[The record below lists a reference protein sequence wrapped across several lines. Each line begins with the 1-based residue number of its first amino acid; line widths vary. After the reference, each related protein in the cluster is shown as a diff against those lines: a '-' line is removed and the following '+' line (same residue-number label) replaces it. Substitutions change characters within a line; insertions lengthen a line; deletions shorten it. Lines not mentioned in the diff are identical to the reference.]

1 MSILKLSSSI
11 FAVVAASL
19 LCNSNNDFVAV
30 VAFSPTAAYR
40 GSSSSSRSF
49 SSQMLKMADED
60 NLDGAQI
67 TSARKELK
75 FDDKTGRFFETGI
88 EKEECIPDEE
98 YCMVDEDSGNK
109 IRLTVAEKERIFLDS
124 LQSYYAS
131 GRQLLSD
138 EDFDL
143 LKEDLQWNGSP
154 VVVVSRE
161 ESKFLAATQ
170 AYLKGEPI
178 MNDNE
183 FDSLKRELKETGS
196 KFAVDTDPKCYIDT
210 GVCKVTLQ
218 EDKFRS
224 NLLYLPAGAIL
235 SIVWLALGFEII
247 EPIIRLNPIIL
258 FALGTPLITKGATV
272 ITEDFL
278 FTNKFVAY
286 GPCPSCEYENRLYFG
301 NILGVEGFGA
311 EGNVKCP
318 NCKTVFTVQ
327 RDSLRASTLPK

>member
-124 LQSYYAS
+124 LQVRNIITIVIYKFIIFNARWS
-131 GRQLLSD
+131 
-138 EDFDL
+138 
-143 LKEDLQWNGSP
+143 SP
-154 VVVVSRE
+154 PKS
-161 ESKFLAATQ
+161 
-170 AYLKGEPI
+170 I
-178 MNDNE
+178 M
-183 FDSLKRELKETGS
+183 RI
-196 KFAVDTDPKCYIDT
+196 AHIDIM
-210 GVCKVTLQ
+210 
-218 EDKFRS
+218 FS
-224 NLLYLPAGAIL
+224 
-235 SIVWLALGFEII
+235 
-247 EPIIRLNPIIL
+247 
-258 FALGTPLITKGATV
+258 
-272 ITEDFL
+272 
-278 FTNKFVAY
+278 
-286 GPCPSCEYENRLYFG
+286 
-301 NILGVEGFGA
+301 
-311 EGNVKCP
+311 
-318 NCKTVFTVQ
+318 
-327 RDSLRASTLPK
+327 